1 MTPRHLWWR
10 TTRTYVCLDVN
21 CSDKL
26 EENAGPLGAFFHGVS
41 IMYCMTTSLANGGE
55 GLGTV
60 GLHPAKLSELA
71 AEAGYSDVFQAPL
84 DNPFNLYALKP

>member
-1 MTPRHLWWR
+1 MQDR
-10 TTRTYVCLDVN
+10 
-21 CSDKL
+21 
-26 EENAGPLGAFFHGVS
+26 LGAFFHGVS

-60 GLHPAKLSELA
+60 GLHPAKLSALA